1 MYDAF
6 GWKFLCDARK
16 PWSRSEPRFKGDS
29 GNGEKRTH
37 LGDTVILV
45 NFRIVLPHRKRIV
58 CAIYVE
64 EAAVKW

>member
-1 MYDAF
+1 VD
-6 GWKFLCDARK
+6 
-16 PWSRSEPRFKGDS
+16 
-29 GNGEKRTH
+29 GEKRTH

-45 NFRIVLPHRKRIV
+45 DFRIVLPHRKRIV